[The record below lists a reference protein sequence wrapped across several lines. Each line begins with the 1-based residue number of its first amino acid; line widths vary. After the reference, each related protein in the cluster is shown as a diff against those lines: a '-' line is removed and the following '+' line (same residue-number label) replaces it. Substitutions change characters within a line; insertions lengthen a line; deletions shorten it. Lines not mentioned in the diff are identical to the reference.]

1 MTDGSPGPSP
11 TPPRRSWFRFSLRTL
26 LVALTIF
33 ACLVGWNM
41 HRRREQQRALAA
53 VQELGGTTQQVLA
66 DLSVSSRMGAVWTQ
80 ENSLW
85 LANLQLTDEDLDNVP
100 LEAMHTLRGFHAADN
115 RLTDRSLARLAGR
128 SELESLDLTS
138 NPDIT
143 DDGLAQL
150 KNLPGLKQL
159 LLRNNPRITDAG
171 LVHLESL
178 QNLDLLI
185 LIGTSVTPAGGK
197 QLQSKLPTTKV
208 GY

>member
-1 MTDGSPGPSP
+1 MTDGSPRPSP
-11 TPPRRSWFRFSLRTL
+11 TPPRRSRFRFSLRTL
-26 LVALTIF
+26 LIALTIF

-41 HRRREQQRALAA
+41 HRRHEQQRALAA
-53 VQELGGTTQQVLA
+53 VQQLGGTTQQVLV
-66 DLSVSSRMGAVWTQ
+66 DLSLPSRIGAVWTQ

-85 LANLQLTDEDLDNVP
+85 LANLQLTDEDLDRVP

-128 SELESLDLTS
+128 SELESLDLTN

-143 DDGLAQL
+143 DEGLAQL
-150 KNLPGLKQL
+150 KNLRGLKQL
-159 LLRNNPRITDAG
+159 MLRNNPRITDAG
-171 LVHLESL
+171 LIHLESL

-185 LIGTSVTPAGGK
+185 LIGTSVTPTGGK